1 MTTVLKVKN
10 RMVVWVQN
18 GLKWIGLLAGC
29 PHDHTADWELWAN
42 VTARILRQDYTEY
55 HSLGN
60 DQNSKTEVW
69 FPLNALLLLQII

>member
-18 GLKWIGLLAGC
+18 GLKWIGLLVGC

-42 VTARILRQDYTEY
+42 ARILRQDYTEF